1 MFTEQGQLFN
11 SASVPIDG
19 VQLPCAF
26 TLYSVPNGGTALWTE
41 AQSIKPAKGAFSAT
55 LGSVD
60 PIGTDVL
67 ATSPLFLGITIGP
80 DAEMTPRQPVI
91 GPP

>member
-19 VQLPCAF
+19 VQLACAF
-26 TLYSVPNGGTALWTE
+26 ALYSTDGSPLWTE
-41 AQSIKPAKGAFSAT
+41 TQSIKPVKGTFSAV
-55 LGSVD
+55 LGSID

-67 ATSPLFLGITIGP
+67 ATSPLFLGVKIGT
-80 DAEMTPRQPVI
+80 DAEMLPRQPVAA
-91 GPP
+91 PQ